1 MENGKAFSLSLGAA
15 TADTR
20 PAVMMRRAALASV
33 SVSLVLVVIKAVAYF
48 ATGSVAV
55 LAALADS
62 GLDLF
67 TSWLNWIAI
76 RSALTPADAE
86 HRFGHGKAEPLAGLA
101 QGAFIAGSALFLV
114 IQSIIRLISPEP
126 IENPLMALVVM
137 GISIVCTA
145 ALLTYQRRVVAETG
159 SIAIAA
165 DRTHYAADLVTN
177 TGVVVAV
184 ALAGLLGWI
193 RADPIIALAV
203 AAFMVRSSFSVF
215 RQSYDQL
222 MDRELPDGERAKIKD
237 IVMRHPEVRS
247 LHDLKTRAAGI
258 HTFIQVHIELDP
270 AMSLMRAHRVSDEVE
285 HDLCAEFP
293 RAEVIIHQDPAGV
306 EAPAALSKS

>member
-1 MENGKAFSLSLGAA
+1 
-15 TADTR
+15 
-20 PAVMMRRAALASV
+20 MRRAALASV
-33 SVSLVLVVIKAVAYF
+33 SVSLFLVVIKSIAYF

-67 TSWLNWIAI
+67 TAWLNWIAI

-126 IENPLMALVVM
+126 IENATVALVVM
-137 GISIVCTA
+137 GISIVGA
-145 ALLTYQRRVVAETG
+145 GGLVVYQRRVVAETG
-159 SIAIAA
+159 SLAISA
-165 DRTHYAADLVTN
+165 DRMHYKADLVTN
-177 TGVVVAV
+177 VGVVVAV
-184 ALAGLLGWI
+184 ALAGLLGWT
-193 RADPIIALAV
+193 RADPIIALGV
-203 AAFMVRSSFSVF
+203 AAFMVSSATSVF

-222 MDRELPDGERAKIKD
+222 MDRELPDDDRAKIKE
-237 IVMRHPEVRS
+237 IVMRHAEVRS
-247 LHDLKTRAAGI
+247 LHDLRTRAAGI
-258 HTFIQVHIELDP
+258 DTFIQIHIELDP
-270 AMSLMRAHRVSDEVE
+270 AMSLMRAHQVSDEVE
-285 HDLCAEFP
+285 RDLCATFP

-306 EAPAALSKS
+306 EIPAALAKS

>member
-1 MENGKAFSLSLGAA
+1 
-15 TADTR
+15 
-20 PAVMMRRAALASV
+20 MRRAALASV

-67 TSWLNWIAI
+67 TASLNWFAI
-76 RSALTPADAE
+76 RSTLTPADAE

-114 IQSIIRLISPEP
+114 IQSVIRLISPAP
-126 IENPLMALVVM
+126 ISNPLVALVVM
-137 GISIVCTA
+137 AISIVGA
-145 ALLTYQRRVVAETG
+145 GGLVVYQRRVVSETG
-159 SIAIAA
+159 SIAISA
-165 DRTHYAADLVTN
+165 DRMHYTTDLVTN
-177 TGVVVAV
+177 VGVIIAV
-184 ALAGLLGWI
+184 ALAGLLGWT

-203 AAFMVRSSFSVF
+203 AAFMVSGATSVF

-222 MDRELPDGERAKIKD
+222 MDRELPDSDRAKIKE
-237 IVMRHPEVRS
+237 IVMRHAEVRS
-247 LHDLKTRAAGI
+247 LHDLRTRAAGI
-258 HTFIQVHIELDP
+258 DTFIQIHIELDP
-270 AMSLMRAHRVSDEVE
+270 AMSLMRAHQVSDEVE
-285 HDLCAEFP
+285 HDLCAAFP

-306 EAPAALSKS
+306 EMPAALAKS